1 MVFRLRVSAAP
12 LASADGSARANRD
25 EMLHCMAVV
34 PAPRPL
40 LGAVLLLFVSAAWG
54 SAFPLM
60 KSLIDEPLHMSV
72 TDLLAERYTIAAVV
86 LWLIRPRCLAR
97 LAKGTWSR
105 GIVLGVMFGVGQTM
119 QAFALNDLSSAVS
132 GFAVGCNVVMTP
144 VLALVLF
151 RVRVPRRIWY
161 GVALALVGVTIFAVM
176 KGDGVRFAPV
186 ALGLTLCAAALYAC
200 HTLVLANFS
209 RSNYNAYAIT
219 VIQLLTIGLLNGVA
233 AVPDGL
239 EAPPG
244 PYGWLKLAHLAI
256 VSCALGFLA
265 RSFGQRHLHAVPS
278 AILLSS
284 QPLWVAVIALLCD
297 EPVGLS
303 VVVGGPFMAAAM
315 LLAIPSKGE
324 PVVVG
329 DPPAPGPQAPEA
341 DESLLR
347 AAKQAAEALASLRAP
362 EPEPARPAAPVN
374 LDQVRECW
382 IRAAERDPDAEPW
395 CSLARKG
402 GGEPGIER
410 LIEHATGIVRA
421 RQELSAEA
429 GCLTFPLSGRCLCAL
444 RPAPAREAE
453 VEEAP
458 DIGVVR

>member
-1 MVFRLRVSAAP
+1 
-12 LASADGSARANRD
+12 
-25 EMLHCMAVV
+25 MAVV

-40 LGAVLLLFVSAAWG
+40 MGAVLLLFVSAAWG

-72 TDLLAERYTIAAVV
+72 TDLLAERYTIAAIA
-86 LWLIRPRCLAR
+86 LFLIRPRCLTG

-105 GIVLGVMFGVGQTM
+105 GIVLGIMFGVGQTM
-119 QAFALNDLSSAVS
+119 QAFALDDLSSAVS

-144 VLALVLF
+144 LLALVLF

-161 GVALALVGVTIFAVM
+161 GVALALVGVTIFALM
-176 KGDGVRFAPV
+176 KGDGVKFAPV

-200 HTLVLANFS
+200 HTLVLAKFS

-219 VIQLLTIGLLNGVA
+219 VIQLLTIGLLTGMM

-239 EAPPG
+239 DAPPG
-244 PYGWLKLAHLAI
+244 PYGWLKLGHLAI

-278 AILLSS
+278 AVLLSS
-284 QPLWVAVIALLCD
+284 QPLWVAVIAMLCD
-297 EPVGLS
+297 EPVGMS
-303 VVVGGPFMAAAM
+303 VLVGGPFMAAAM
-315 LLAIPSKGE
+315 LLAVPSKGE

-329 DPPAPGPQAPEA
+329 DPPARVPQAPEA
-341 DESLLR
+341 DEGLR
-347 AAKQAAEALASLRAP
+347 WAAKQAAEALASLRTP
-362 EPEPARPAAPVN
+362 ERASPPKPVPVN
-374 LDQVRECW
+374 LEQVRDCW

-395 CSLARKG
+395 CSLARPG
-402 GGEPGIER
+402 GGPGIDR
-410 LIEHATGIVRA
+410 LIEHATEIVRA
-421 RQELSAEA
+421 RHEMPGQE

-444 RPAPAREAE
+444 RPAPVKETE
-453 VEEAP
+453 PHEMP